1 MRILFSFLLLSTS
14 IHNFAQETSVI
25 QSNATM
31 LEVKEENKNSELQF
45 NVSWRLYYALPN
57 QIGNHVYADAYDS
70 KFSMGTSL
78 GLIEYSNF
86 RLSGGFELEQYNV
99 TDVSKAGNFDFIS
112 KYSFFG
118 TVSYDFELNDKI
130 ILAPQIGYGSSDIH
144 HKMRAE
150 RVANQIGTHLR
161 LGVYADYSL
170 GENVAIF
177 AGIHYIR
184 SDFDISTNSEFKNYI
199 TKSTQLQLTLGLKV
213 H

>member
-1 MRILFSFLLLSTS
+1 MRIIFSFLLLFIS
-14 IHNFAQETSVI
+14 IHDFAQETSVI
-25 QSNATM
+25 QSNSTM
-31 LEVKEENKNSELQF
+31 LGENKNSGLQF
-45 NVSWRLYYALPN
+45 NVSWRFYYAIPN

-86 RLSGGFELEQYNV
+86 RLSGGFELEQYEV
-99 TDVSKAGNFDFIS
+99 TDVSKAGNFDFTS

-118 TVSYDFELNDKI
+118 IVSYDFELSDKI

-144 HKMRAE
+144 HKTRSE

-161 LGVYADYSL
+161 LGFYGDYRL
-170 GENVAIF
+170 GKNVALF
-177 AGIHYIR
+177 AGIHYI
-184 SDFDISTNSEFKNYI
+184 SSEFDISTNSEFKNYI